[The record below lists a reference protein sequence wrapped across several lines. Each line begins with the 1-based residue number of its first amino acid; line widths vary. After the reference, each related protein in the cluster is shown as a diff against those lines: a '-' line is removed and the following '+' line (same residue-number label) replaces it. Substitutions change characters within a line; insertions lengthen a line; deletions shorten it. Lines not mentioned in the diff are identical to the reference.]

1 MGYRSDVRIAVS
13 KKGYK
18 EMLKYIEEFAKRKDL
33 DKDDVIDLLNCTDF
47 SCENKYQK
55 YFGWDGIKWYDG
67 FPDIDAIIV
76 ALSHIE
82 NEGYSYNFTKIGEE
96 LTYIEEHGCDGI
108 KILKKF
114 ICCLSI
120 YRARFADFL
129 MENEMKEQD
138 KII

>member
-18 EMLKYIEEFAKRKDL
+18 EMLKYMEDFAKRKDL
-33 DKDDVIDLLNCTDF
+33 DKDDVIDLLNCTDI

-67 FPDIDAIIV
+67 FPDIDAIIE

-82 NEGYSYNFTKIGEE
+82 NEGYSYNFTRIGEE
-96 LTYIEEHGCDGI
+96 FTYIEEHVCDGI
-108 KILKKF
+108 KILKK
-114 ICCLSI
+114 I
-120 YRARFADFL
+120 YML
-129 MENEMKEQD
+129 P
-138 KII
+138 IHI

>member
-1 MGYRSDVRIAVS
+1 MWYRSDVRIAVS

-33 DKDDVIDLLNCTDF
+33 DKDDVIDLLNCTDI

-67 FPDIDAIIV
+67 FPDIDAIIE

-82 NEGYSYNFTKIGEE
+82 NEGYSYNFTRIGEE
-96 LTYIEEHGCDGI
+96 FTYIDEHVCDGI
-108 KILKKF
+108 KILKK
-114 ICCLSI
+114 I
-120 YRARFADFL
+120 YML
-129 MENEMKEQD
+129 P
-138 KII
+138 IHI

>member
-1 MGYRSDVRIAVS
+1 MWYRSDVRIAVS

-18 EMLKYIEEFAKRKDL
+18 EMLKYMEDFAKRKDL
-33 DKDDVIDLLNCTDF
+33 DKDDVIDLLNCTDI

-67 FPDIDAIIV
+67 FPDIDAIIE

-82 NEGYSYNFTKIGEE
+82 NEGYSYNFTRIGEE

-108 KILKKF
+108 KILKK
-114 ICCLSI
+114 I
-120 YRARFADFL
+120 YML
-129 MENEMKEQD
+129 P
-138 KII
+138 IHI